1 MSPAKV
7 FLGILF
13 SFYILIIFIVHVK
26 SKKFLLSIF
35 LTTLQGLCSLFAV
48 NLLGQYIS
56 VHIPVNI
63 LTLGVSSFGGVSGVI
78 MMLLCDAFMI

>member
-1 MSPAKV
+1 MSSAKV
-7 FLGILF
+7 FLVILF
-13 SFYILIIFIVHVK
+13 SFYILIILVAHVK
-26 SKKFLLSIF
+26 SKKFLISVF

-63 LTLGVSSFGGVSGVI
+63 FTLGVSSVGGISGVI
-78 MMLLCDAFMI
+78 MMLLCDVFMI